1 MWFFYLKFF
10 LVEILPLESKTFN
23 CLTFHNLYQEGCL
36 CQTITSKRIK
46 LKIPAWS
53 GFDGLEKFFPTVMQF
68 LYLNFF
74 LVEISPLEA
83 ETYYCLTLH
92 NLYQEVCLY
101 RAVTSKQIKLKIPAW
116 SGFNGLEKLFPTVM
130 WFFYLNFFLVE
141 IWLTLATW
149 SKSTI
154 SNQWA
159 VTSGKKGMV
168 GHMFQSFLELV

>member
-1 MWFFYLKFF
+1 MTVGKIFSSPSNQNHHHEGCRYRAVTSKQIMLEIPTWSGFEGLEKIFPMVMWFFYLKFV
-10 LVEILPLESKTFN
+10 LVEISPLEAKTYN

-53 GFDGLEKFFPTVMQF
+53 GFEGLEKFFPTVM
-68 LYLNFF
+68 
-74 LVEISPLEA
+74 
-83 ETYYCLTLH
+83 
-92 NLYQEVCLY
+92 
-101 RAVTSKQIKLKIPAW
+101 
-116 SGFNGLEKLFPTVM
+116 
-130 WFFYLNFFLVE
+130 WFFYLDFFLVE
-141 IWLTLATW
+141 IWLTLVTW

-168 GHMFQSFLELV
+168 WHMFQSFLELV